1 MDDHFHPLG
10 DSVDGRNA
18 DAVQTA
24 AHFVGAVV
32 KLTTSVQFGH
42 DDFSRRN
49 TKFVMLIDRNTSPV
63 ISYGK
68 RMIGVEDDF
77 HGVVESREML
87 VNRVVHHFPNAMM
100 ESRAVMGV
108 PEVHSWSFSNGLE
121 PLENLDA
128 SSVILF
134 AHDTTLV
141 LE

>member
-1 MDDHFHPLG
+1 
-10 DSVDGRNA
+10 
-18 DAVQTA
+18 
-24 AHFVGAVV
+24 
-32 KLTTSVQFGH
+32 
-42 DDFSRRN
+42 
-49 TKFVMLIDRNTSPV
+49 
-63 ISYGK
+63 
-68 RMIGVEDDF
+68 MIGVEDDF

-134 AHDTTLV
+134 AHDITLV